1 MVIDVQRTRSGTH
14 HAMDI
19 DDGDGF
25 APIRTTHAITQSAET
40 SQPTDSVW
48 ANQCIADSC
57 MTFLAIVP
65 ILQSSSG
72 EPTRDK
78 DLTELVLNSSDDKF
92 LLLGPLYF
100 GKVRQRILNISLNA
114 LDGFLD
120 KFDQMLKPY
129 TYSRSEKLQLLTT
142 QFLDS
147 TLHHWKQDAVSRS
160 EVGERI
166 RDLCQWLSDALRR
179 NQIRSWRTR
188 DCVARFM
195 RRYLAEDPEQDI
207 WSTVLPDEEGGKVKP
222 EALPA
227 AILPMLGA
235 DQDIRVRFRVAFEN
249 ASLFS
254 VASKTGQDPSQ
265 VYSEIKAWLTDDID
279 KWVSILL

>member
-1 MVIDVQRTRSGTH
+1 MVVGRQAIGDGSHHPTDV
-14 HAMDI
+14 

-25 APIRTTHAITQSAET
+25 APIRTTHAITQSAEA
-40 SQPTDSVW
+40 SQQSDSMQ
-48 ANQCIADSC
+48 ANQYIAHIC
-57 MTFLAIVP
+57 MSFLVIVP

-78 DLTELVLNSSDDKF
+78 DLTELVLNCSDDKF
-92 LLLGPLYF
+92 LLVGPIFF
-100 GKVRQRILNISLNA
+100 GNVRQRILNIGLNV

-120 KFDQMLKPY
+120 KFDRMLKPY
-129 TYSRSEKLQLLTT
+129 IYSRSEKLQLLTT

-147 TLHHWKQDAVSRS
+147 TLHIWKQDGVSSS
-160 EVGERI
+160 EVGGRI
-166 RDLCQWLSDALRR
+166 RDLCHWLSDTLRR

-188 DCVARFM
+188 DSVARFM
-195 RRYLAEDPEQDI
+195 KRYVAEDVEQVI
-207 WSTVLPDEEGGKVKP
+207 WSTVLPDDEGEDVQP

-227 AILPMLGA
+227 AILPMLGS

-254 VASKTGQDPSQ
+254 VARKIGRDPSQ
-265 VYSEIKAWLTDDID
+265 LYSEIKQWLTGDID
-279 KWVSILL
+279 E

>member
-1 MVIDVQRTRSGTH
+1 MNV
-14 HAMDI
+14 

-25 APIRTTHAITQSAET
+25 APIRTTHAITQSVET
-40 SQPTDSVW
+40 NQQADSVW
-48 ANQCIADSC
+48 AIQCIADVC

-78 DLTELVLNSSDDKF
+78 DLTELILKCSDVKF
-92 LLLGPLYF
+92 LLVGPIYF
-100 GKVRQRILNISLNA
+100 GKVRQRILNMSLNV

-120 KFDQMLKPY
+120 KFDRMLKPY
-129 TYSRSEKLQLLTT
+129 IYSRSEKLQLLTT

-147 TLHHWKQDAVSRS
+147 TLHYWKQDTVSSS

-166 RDLCQWLSDALRR
+166 RDLCHWLSNTLRR

-188 DCVARFM
+188 DGVARFM
-195 RRYLAEDPEQDI
+195 KRYLTEDPEQVI
-207 WSTVLPDEEGGKVKP
+207 WSMVLPDEEGGIVES

-235 DQDIRVRFRVAFEN
+235 DQDIRVRFRVAFDN

-254 VASKTGQDPSQ
+254 VARKTGRDPSHL
-265 VYSEIKAWLTDDID
+265 YSEIKGWLTDDID
-279 KWVSILL
+279 K

>member
-1 MVIDVQRTRSGTH
+1 MVVGQQSTGTH
-14 HAMDI
+14 HAMDV

-25 APIRTTHAITQSAET
+25 APIRTTHSITQAAET
-40 SQPTDSVW
+40 SLQADSVR
-48 ANQCIADSC
+48 AIQRIADTC
-57 MTFLAIVP
+57 MAFLAIVP

-78 DLTELVLNSSDDKF
+78 DLTELVLNCSDDKF
-92 LLLGPLYF
+92 LLLGPIYF
-100 GKVRQRILNISLNA
+100 GKVRQRILNMSLNV
-114 LDGFLD
+114 LDDFLG

-147 TLHHWKQDAVSRS
+147 TLHHWKQDAVSSS

-166 RDLCQWLSDALRR
+166 RDLCQWLSHTLRK

-195 RRYLAEDPEQDI
+195 KRYIAEDAEQTM
-207 WSTVLPDEEGGKVKP
+207 WSMVLPDEEGGHVEP

-254 VASKTGQDPSQ
+254 VARKTGRDPSEL
-265 VYSEIKAWLTDDID
+265 YIEIKEWLTDDID
-279 KWVSILL
+279 E

>member
-1 MVIDVQRTRSGTH
+1 MVVSQQSVGSGSY
-14 HAMDI
+14 HAMDV

-25 APIRTTHAITQSAET
+25 APIRTTHSITQAAEAI
-40 SQPTDSVW
+40 QQTDSLR
-48 ANQCIADSC
+48 ATQSIINSC

-78 DLTELVLNSSDDKF
+78 DLTELVLNCSDDKF
-92 LLLGPLYF
+92 LLVGPIFF
-100 GKVRQRILNISLNA
+100 GKIRQRILNVSLNI

-147 TLHHWKQDAVSRS
+147 TLHHWKQDAVSSS

-166 RDLCQWLSDALRR
+166 RDLCQWLSNTLRK

-195 RRYLAEDPEQDI
+195 KRYLAEDTEQTI
-207 WSTVLPDEEGGKVKP
+207 WSMGSTDEEGGDMQP

-235 DQDIRVRFRVAFEN
+235 DRDIRVRFRVAYEN
-249 ASLFS
+249 ANLFS
-254 VASKTGQDPSQ
+254 VARQTGRDPSQ
-265 VYSEIKAWLTDDID
+265 LYTEIKKWLTDDID
-279 KWVSILL
+279 E